1 MRICII
7 SRRFAVKINKIYL
20 KLKNMKFRKFK
31 KTVLPDKLAAN
42 VPDKLEVILPDN
54 QDKLEIILPNIPDKS
69 TSNITINNSINLN
82 KECDDDFV
90 HIDYPKKLNI

>member
-1 MRICII
+1 
-7 SRRFAVKINKIYL
+7 
-20 KLKNMKFRKFK
+20 MKFRKVK
-31 KTVLPDKLAAN
+31 KTALPDKLAAN
-42 VPDKLEVILPDN
+42 VPDKLEV
-54 QDKLEIILPNIPDKS
+54 ILPNIPDKS